1 MPKFIEALTATDF
14 ENLFKHM
21 HASIALI
28 DKHGNVLTANQ
39 NFETHKEFIQNKL
52 PKKLTEMHW
61 VEKLPLTDTEQSHL
75 DCFLIPAS
83 DERFILLADP
93 VNFDPASK
101 TQIESLQKQVKM
113 FQIESEVSK
122 KIARNKQIELDA
134 VVEQAKEVAEIDALT
149 YIYNRRA
156 IIRELQSEVLRAE
169 RYQSALS
176 ISIIDVDHFKKINDT
191 YGHMVGD
198 GVLKEVAILL
208 RDGIRSPDVVGRYGG
223 EEFLILLPNSN
234 LHAAEE
240 QAARLCT
247 QMREKILSIK
257 GQEIN
262 VTFSIGTT
270 QFKLGEDTWDTLL
283 KRADNAMYE
292 AKHKGRDC
300 WVSLVSVF
308 SE

>member
-61 VEKLPLTDTEQSHL
+61 VEKLPVTDTEQSHL

-93 VNFDPASK
+93 VNVDPASK

-191 YGHMVGD
+191 HGHMVGD

-208 RDGIRSPDVVGRYGG
+208 RDGIRSPDVVGRGMAVKN
-223 EEFLILLPNSN
+223 F
-234 LHAAEE
+234 
-240 QAARLCT
+240 
-247 QMREKILSIK
+247 
-257 GQEIN
+257 
-262 VTFSIGTT
+262 
-270 QFKLGEDTWDTLL
+270 
-283 KRADNAMYE
+283 
-292 AKHKGRDC
+292 
-300 WVSLVSVF
+300 
-308 SE
+308 